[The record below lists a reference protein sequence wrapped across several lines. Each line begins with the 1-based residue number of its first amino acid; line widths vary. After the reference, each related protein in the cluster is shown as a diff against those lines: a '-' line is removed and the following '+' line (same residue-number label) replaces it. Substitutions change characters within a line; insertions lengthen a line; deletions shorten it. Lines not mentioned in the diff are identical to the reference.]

1 MQVDVL
7 KAWGVDTIYKL
18 SVFLRGDADPGL
30 RGVEERF
37 LPPPIALYVDSS
49 EWSGCDISELR
60 RYSRIPSEPV
70 AHYGYEEG
78 QRSGGPEGGIGTASF
93 FDDLV
98 ILRKRLTVKLTCRY
112 AALRNNGQTQRLGN
126 WPPQTSFRAGY
137 FSLFNLSEGI

>member
-1 MQVDVL
+1 M

-70 AHYGYEEG
+70 AHGDFSIASRPEILEYPPSVEPETHDFHISIGAIQLTIEEPPEKIADKEP
-78 QRSGGPEGGIGTASF
+78 QRIMKE
-93 FDDLV
+93 
-98 ILRKRLTVKLTCRY
+98 RKDKPQAQSTRLARHY
-112 AALRNNGQTQRLGN
+112 IR
-126 WPPQTSFRAGY
+126 
-137 FSLFNLSEGI
+137 I